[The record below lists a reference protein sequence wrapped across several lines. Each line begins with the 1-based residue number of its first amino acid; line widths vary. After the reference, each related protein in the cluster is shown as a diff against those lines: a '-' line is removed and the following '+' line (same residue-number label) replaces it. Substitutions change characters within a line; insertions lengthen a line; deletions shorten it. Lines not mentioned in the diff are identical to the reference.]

1 MENNV
6 IENNE
11 TASDL
16 CKGCY
21 PVPTPREKGST
32 FITTLRIV

>member
-21 PVPTPREKGST
+21 PVPTPREKGS
-32 FITTLRIV
+32 IHLLLRYV